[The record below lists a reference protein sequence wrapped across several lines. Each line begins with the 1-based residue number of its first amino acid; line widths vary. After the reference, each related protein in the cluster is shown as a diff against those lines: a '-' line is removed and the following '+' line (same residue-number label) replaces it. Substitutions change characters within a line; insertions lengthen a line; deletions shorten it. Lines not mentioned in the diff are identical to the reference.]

1 MALSFSLSADRIRAH
16 LRAIDPAAQ
25 ITSRDLLPIGF
36 EAQGTD
42 WPQYMRVPSPI
53 LLSSRRALKVIR
65 QALQPLRS

>member
-25 ITSRDLLPIGF
+25 ITSRDLLPMGF
-36 EAQGTD
+36 GAQETD
-42 WPQYMRVPSPI
+42 WPQYMPVPSPI
-53 LLSSRRALKVIR
+53 LLSPRCALRVIR